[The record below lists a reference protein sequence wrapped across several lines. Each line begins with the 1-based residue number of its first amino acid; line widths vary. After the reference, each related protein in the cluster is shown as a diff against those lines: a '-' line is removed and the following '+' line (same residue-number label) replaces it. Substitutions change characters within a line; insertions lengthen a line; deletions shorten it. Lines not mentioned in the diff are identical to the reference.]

1 MILEISFILFLLSI
15 GYNDLVCIFNKESWM
30 KRPILIMS
38 VLVAIAFA
46 GPMLMKKPDG
56 TPFMESPLDLFST
69 STTGS
74 QNNDT
79 STSASHS
86 FYKWQD
92 EDGTW
97 HYSDQPK
104 EGQKVETVTVNTNTN
119 LIQGLRIEKKKE
131 LVVEEKKTEPKAETS
146 NLPLPMTVPM
156 EKVSKMLDDA
166 NNMQQVMDNRT
177 KQIEQATR
185 GR

>member
-1 MILEISFILFLLSI
+1 
-15 GYNDLVCIFNKESWM
+15 M
-30 KRPILIMS
+30 KRPIFIMC
-38 VLVAIAFA
+38 VLVVIAFA

-69 STTGS
+69 SSTGS
-74 QNNDT
+74 QNNESSINT
-79 STSASHS
+79 TQS

-92 EDGTW
+92 DEGTW
-97 HYSDQPK
+97 HYSDQPQAGK
-104 EGQKVETVTVNTNTN
+104 NIETVTVNTNAN

-131 LVVEEKKTEPKAETS
+131 QVIVEKKAEVKAES
-146 NLPLPMTVPM
+146 SAIGLPMTVPL
-156 EKVSKMLDDA
+156 EKVSKMLEDA
-166 NNMQQVMDNRT
+166 NNMQQLMDNRN

>member
-15 GYNDLVCIFNKESWM
+15 GYNDLVCIFNKDSRM
-30 KRPILIMS
+30 KRPIFIML

-46 GPMLMKKPDG
+46 GPMLMKKSDG

-69 STTGS
+69 SSTGS
-74 QNNDT
+74 QNNEMSVNT
-79 STSASHS
+79 TQS

-97 HYSDQPK
+97 HYSDQPG
-104 EGQKVETVTVNTNTN
+104 EGQEIETVTVNTNTN
-119 LIQGLRIEKKKE
+119 LIQGLRTVKKKE
-131 LVVEEKKTEPKAETS
+131 IVEEKKPEPKAEAPRLS
-146 NLPLPMTVPM
+146 LPMTVPM
-156 EKVSKMLDDA
+156 EKVSKMMNDA
-166 NNMQQVMDNRT
+166 SNMQQVMDNRT
-177 KQIEQATR
+177 KQIEKATH

>member
-1 MILEISFILFLLSI
+1 
-15 GYNDLVCIFNKESWM
+15 M
-30 KRPILIMS
+30 KRPIFIMC
-38 VLVAIAFA
+38 VLVVIAFA

-69 STTGS
+69 SSTGS
-74 QNNDT
+74 QNNESSINT
-79 STSASHS
+79 TQS

-92 EDGTW
+92 DEGTW
-97 HYSDQPK
+97 HYSDQPQAGK
-104 EGQKVETVTVNTNTN
+104 NIETVTVNTNAN

-131 LVVEEKKTEPKAETS
+131 QVIVEKKPEVKAES
-146 NLPLPMTVPM
+146 SAIGLPMTVPL
-156 EKVSKMLDDA
+156 EKVSKMLEDA
-166 NNMQQVMDNRT
+166 NNMQQLMDNRN

>member
-1 MILEISFILFLLSI
+1 
-15 GYNDLVCIFNKESWM
+15 M
-30 KRPILIMS
+30 KRPIFIMC
-38 VLVAIAFA
+38 VLVVIAFA

-69 STTGS
+69 SSTGS
-74 QNNDT
+74 QNNESSINT
-79 STSASHS
+79 TQS

-92 EDGTW
+92 DDGTW
-97 HYSDQPK
+97 HYSDQPQAG
-104 EGQKVETVTVNTNTN
+104 ENIETVTVNTNAN

-131 LVVEEKKTEPKAETS
+131 QVIVEKKPEAKAES
-146 NLPLPMTVPM
+146 SAIGLPMTVPL
-156 EKVSKMLDDA
+156 EKVSKMLEDA
-166 NNMQQVMDNRT
+166 NNMQQLMDNRN

>member
-1 MILEISFILFLLSI
+1 
-15 GYNDLVCIFNKESWM
+15 M
-30 KRPILIMS
+30 KRPIFIMC

-46 GPMLMKKPDG
+46 GPMLMKKSDG

-69 STTGS
+69 S
-74 QNNDT
+74 
-79 STSASHS
+79 STSSQKNESSSITTQS

-92 EDGTW
+92 EDGSW
-97 HYSDQPK
+97 HYSDQPQ

-131 LVVEEKKTEPKAETS
+131 QIAEEKKAATNVESPAVS
-146 NLPLPMTVPM
+146 LPMTVPM

-166 NNMQQVMDNRT
+166 ANIQQVMDNRA
-177 KQIEQATR
+177 KKIEQATH

>member
-1 MILEISFILFLLSI
+1 
-15 GYNDLVCIFNKESWM
+15 M
-30 KRPILIMS
+30 KRPIFIMC
-38 VLVAIAFA
+38 VLVVIAFA

-69 STTGS
+69 SSTGS
-74 QNNDT
+74 QNNESSINT
-79 STSASHS
+79 TQS

-92 EDGTW
+92 DDGTW
-97 HYSDQPK
+97 HYSDQPQAGK
-104 EGQKVETVTVNTNTN
+104 NIETVTVNTNAN

-131 LVVEEKKTEPKAETS
+131 QVIVEKKAEVKAES
-146 NLPLPMTVPM
+146 SAIGLPMTVPL
-156 EKVSKMLDDA
+156 EKVSKMLEDA
-166 NNMQQVMDNRT
+166 NNMQQLMDNRN